1 MPSRHAR
8 QRYPLCR
15 GRRLRLHGQ
24 SVPAM
29 HWQSASARAPACTPW
44 PRPRVGRASSS
55 AEGRWARPR
64 PPRTSP
70 RPPPGPPP
78 LIIIIRLGVCGA
90 PLAIQPDSV
99 LVAEVMLCACGGER
113 LPLRVGSL
121 HHSPR
126 LSRLG
131 AVVPRQPRA
140 MGGGGGEWQVAAV
153 AFDSPELAGVIA
165 GAQC

>member
-1 MPSRHAR
+1 MAR
-8 QRYPLCR
+8 II
-15 GRRLRLHGQ
+15 
-24 SVPAM
+24 
-29 HWQSASARAPACTPW
+29 T
-44 PRPRVGRASSS
+44 
-55 AEGRWARPR
+55 
-64 PPRTSP
+64 
-70 RPPPGPPP
+70 PPP

-126 LSRLG
+126 VSRLG

-140 MGGGGGEWQVAAV
+140 MEG
-153 AFDSPELAGVIA
+153 A
-165 GAQC
+165 GASGRWQRQRLIRLSSRA